1 MHNNLNIFNTT
12 NFTLKMVKMVFYYNK
27 KNVGEN
33 YRLSGLLSNSTRG
46 ETFVFWGRDG
56 EEAVKELVKALLP
69 KS

>member
-1 MHNNLNIFNTT
+1 
-12 NFTLKMVKMVFYYNK
+12 MVKMVFYYNK

-46 ETFVFWGRDG
+46 ETFVFWSRDG